1 MKHIPFA
8 LILFRLFLSP
18 CMIFLAWKY
27 GTEIGNTLAILLIV
41 GILSDVFDGVIAR
54 KLNLSTDMLR
64 KWDSN
69 VDLIF
74 LLSISVCAFL
84 LYPMAIEFELD
95 KILPLLMMEFLMYV
109 ICFIRFKKSPANHA
123 YSSKFFAII
132 IGIALCY
139 LFVNGTWG
147 IWLSVLFVVG
157 TVSYLDNFIILLLL
171 PTYRVDTKSF
181 LLAWKIKH
189 AKN

>member
-1 MKHIPFA
+1 MKHLPFG

-18 CMIFLAWKY
+18 CMIYLAWKY
-27 GTEIGNTLAILLIV
+27 GTESGNLLAILLIA

-54 KLNLSTDMLR
+54 KLNLSTDKLR

-74 LLSISVCAFL
+74 LLGILVCAFL

-95 KILPLLMMEFLMYV
+95 KIVPLIMMEFLMYI

-123 YSSKFFAII
+123 YSSKFFAMII
-132 IGIALCY
+132 CVALCY

-147 IWLSVLFVVG
+147 IWLSVLFFVG
-157 TVSYLDNFIILLLL
+157 TISYLDNFLILLLL

-181 LLAWKIKH
+181 LLAWKIRR